1 MDQQVDTRKRSPGR
15 KPSPSRRNTEKWKFE
30 KFTLRLNILS
40 RCRWALGRNAD
51 IDALNLELRS
61 HTDLLYQLCPE
72 DAISAMQMIF
82 AEERLRIAI
91 TLETLGQLASKF
103 AAQPP
108 VASRQLS
115 YSPSDGGLELLEH
128 LTDLNLKA
136 QVARRASL
144 TEVQRRRLLT
154 MDERDFQIRTPR
166 GASDVEW
173 SLAMWSP
180 KKEIVYIEFK
190 SYNDDRGYK
199 SKDIQEDVL
208 KLSILFSDPRT
219 PLRLRTLRPLG
230 IFKNPDHGYL
240 GFAYALPDPIW
251 RTPSTMTES
260 EWDIRR
266 PHRLSKALEFRNIS
280 QVPLGLRFELAR
292 TLLKS
297 VIFLHT
303 SGWLHK
309 NIRPESIIF
318 FPKDQKPLTRKQ
330 IDWLNVF
337 LMGYKYAR
345 LHSQTEFDGDDD
357 SDDDGN
363 PMTGIYRGIYDL
375 NVPRVQEQIT
385 LDIYQ
390 HPTKRTEPH
399 RRYQSAYDMYSL
411 GLVLLEIGLW
421 EPLAKLVP
429 SSHNAYEMQR
439 HIQDKL
445 YPRLVGQCGETY
457 ADVMRDCLSM
467 ERQKSDTDKE
477 RQRSLALKMYANL
490 GRCFA

>member
-1 MDQQVDTRKRSPGR
+1 VNQQVDAQKHSPGR
-15 KPSPSRRNTEKWKFE
+15 TPSPSGRNTEKWKFE
-30 KFTLRLNILS
+30 KFTRRLNILS
-40 RCRWALGRNAD
+40 RCRWALGHNAD

-72 DAISAMQMIF
+72 DAISAMQMMF
-82 AEERLRIAI
+82 AEERLRIAV

-108 VASRQLS
+108 AASQQLS

-136 QVARRASL
+136 QVARRTSL
-144 TEVQRRRLLT
+144 TEAERLKLLT
-154 MDERDFQIRTPR
+154 MDEKDFEIRTPR
-166 GASDVEW
+166 GASDMEW
-173 SLAMWSP
+173 SLAMWNP
-180 KKEIVYIEFK
+180 KKEIVYVEFK
-190 SYNDDRGYK
+190 SYKDDRGYK
-199 SKDIQEDVL
+199 SKYIQEYVL

-219 PLRLRTLRPLG
+219 PVRLRTLRPLG
-230 IFKNPDHGYL
+230 IFKNQENGYL
-240 GFAYALPDPIW
+240 GFVHALPDHLW
-251 RTPSTMTES
+251 RAPPTMTES
-260 EWDIRR
+260 DWDIRR
-266 PHRLSKALEFRNIS
+266 PHKLSKALEFRNIS
-280 QVPLGLRFELAR
+280 QAPLGLRFELAR

-318 FPKDQKPLTRKQ
+318 FPKDQQPLTRKQ
-330 IDWLNVF
+330 IDWLDVF

-357 SDDDGN
+357 GG
-363 PMTGIYRGIYDL
+363 PMTGIYGDDSD
-375 NVPRVQEQIT
+375 VPRVQEQIT

-429 SSHNAYEMQR
+429 SNQNAYETQR
-439 HIQDKL
+439 HIRDKL
-445 YPRLVGQCGETY
+445 HPRLVGQCGETY
-457 ADVMRDCLSM
+457 ADVVRDCLSM

>member
-1 MDQQVDTRKRSPGR
+1 MNQQVDARKRSLGR
-15 KPSPSRRNTEKWKFE
+15 TPSPSRRNIEKWKFE
-30 KFTLRLNILS
+30 KFTPRLNILS
-40 RCRWALGRNAD
+40 RCRWALGHNAD

-82 AEERLRIAI
+82 AEERLRIAV

-103 AAQPP
+103 EAQPP
-108 VASRQLS
+108 VASQQLS

-136 QVARRASL
+136 QVARQASL
-144 TEVQRRRLLT
+144 TEAERVRLLT
-154 MDERDFQIRTPR
+154 MDEKDFEIRTPR
-166 GASDVEW
+166 GASDMEW
-173 SLAMWSP
+173 SLAMWNP

-190 SYNDDRGYK
+190 SYKDDRGYK

-208 KLSILFSDPRT
+208 KLNILFNDSRT
-219 PLRLRTLRPLG
+219 PVRLRTLRLLG
-230 IFKNPDHGYL
+230 IFKNPNHGYL
-240 GFAYALPDPIW
+240 GFAHALPDLLW
-251 RTPSTMTES
+251 RAPPTMSES
-260 EWDIRR
+260 DWDIRR

-280 QVPLGLRFELAR
+280 QVPLGSRFELAR

-318 FPKDQKPLTRKQ
+318 FPKYQQPLTRKR
-330 IDWLNVF
+330 IDWLDVF

-357 SDDDGN
+357 GDDDGN
-363 PMTGIYRGIYDL
+363 RMRGNYGTYDDPD
-375 NVPRVQEQIT
+375 VPRVQEHIT

-429 SSHNAYEMQR
+429 SSLNAYEMQH

-445 YPRLVGQCGETY
+445 HPRLVGQCGETY
-457 ADVMRDCLSM
+457 AGVVRDCLGM

-477 RQRSLALKMYANL
+477 RQRNLALKMYADL